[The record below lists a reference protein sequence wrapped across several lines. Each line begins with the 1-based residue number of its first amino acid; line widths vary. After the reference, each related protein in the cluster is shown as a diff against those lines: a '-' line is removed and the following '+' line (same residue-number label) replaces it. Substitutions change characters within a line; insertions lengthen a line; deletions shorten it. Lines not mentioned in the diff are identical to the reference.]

1 VNEVVPT
8 KSRPSVRRLNLGSG
22 AQPRPGYI
30 NVDLR
35 PTAHPDVVADLDRFP
50 YPFATGSFEE
60 VLALDVVEHLSN
72 VTRFMEE
79 VHALLVPG
87 GLLEITTPHFSSS
100 NSFTDPTHQHHFG
113 YFSFDYFT
121 AGSKYSFYSA
131 ARFAIEKKMVV
142 FSPSRWNR
150 LVARLANRRPELWE
164 RRFCWLF
171 PAWFLIFRL
180 RAVRGA

>member
-1 VNEVVPT
+1 MSEVVPPT
-8 KSRPSVRRLNLGSG
+8 ARPSRHTLNLGSG
-22 AQPRPGYI
+22 MQPRPGYI
-30 NVDLR
+30 IVDLR
-35 PTAHPDVVADLDRFP
+35 ATTHPDVLADLNRFP
-50 YPFATGSFEE
+50 YPFARTSFDE
-60 VLALDVVEHLSN
+60 VLALDVVEHLSD

-87 GLLEITTPHFSSS
+87 GFLEITTPHFSSA
-100 NSFTDPTHQHHFG
+100 NSFTDPTQVHHFG

-121 AGSKYSFYSA
+121 ADSKYSFYSV
-131 ARFAIEKKMVV
+131 ARFVIEKRTVV
-142 FSPSRWNR
+142 FHPSRWNR
-150 LVARLANRRPELWE
+150 LIAGFANRRPQLWE